1 MTKSRFP
8 NEYPCNGEIY
18 YIVNDP
24 LQPSIGTE
32 LWSNRCGIIVSN
44 DTNNKNSGFVEI
56 VYLSTSTHKRL
67 SPTHIPVIS
76 GTKKAIAICEQVHTV
91 DNSRLKTYIGN
102 ITQEEM
108 SEIKPAILFGLG
120 INKGLSPQG
129 IFKKWEEYIK
139 TYHLNEELDTL
150 NPIHQTSEE
159 PTIQS
164 LQKELYAYKNLA
176 ITLQKKLDN
185 IHILTQ

>member
-1 MTKSRFP
+1 MTKTCFP

-32 LWSNRCGIIVSN
+32 IWSNRCGIVVSN
-44 DTNNKNSGFVEI
+44 NTSNKNSGFVEI

-67 SPTHIPVIS
+67 SPTHIPIIS

-91 DNSRLKTYIGN
+91 DNSRLKTYIGT
-102 ITQEEM
+102 ITEKEM
-108 SEIKPAILFGLG
+108 ADIHPAILFGLG

-139 TYHLNEELDTL
+139 TYHLNEL
-150 NPIHQTSEE
+150 NQNISSSTDSNEVLN
-159 PTIQS
+159 
-164 LQKELYAYKNLA
+164 LQKELQAYKNLA
-176 ITLQKKLDN
+176 TTLQKKLDN
-185 IHILTQ
+185 IHVLTQ

>member
-1 MTKSRFP
+1 MTKSCFP

-44 DTNNKNSGFVEI
+44 NTNNKNSGFVEI

-91 DNSRLKTYIGN
+91 DNSRLKTYIGKYYTRRNVRNQTCYPLRTRYQQRTLPTRNFQEMGKN
-102 ITQEEM
+102 IL
-108 SEIKPAILFGLG
+108 K
-120 INKGLSPQG
+120 
-129 IFKKWEEYIK
+129 
-139 TYHLNEELDTL
+139 H
-150 NPIHQTSEE
+150 
-159 PTIQS
+159 
-164 LQKELYAYKNLA
+164 
-176 ITLQKKLDN
+176 ITLTKN
-185 IHILTQ
+185 SIH